1 MKITF
6 LKEDFNDIYLP
17 LLKNRCRYLHL
28 FGGAGS
34 GKSYFAAQKTLYRIL
49 AETDHRILCLRKYS
63 RSVRHSQFALLK
75 ELINNMELNI
85 FQTYET
91 EMKIHCKIN
100 DNWII
105 TAGVDDREKL
115 KSIHGVT
122 SIWIEEATEI
132 SYLDYLQVNL
142 RLRGKRKNYKQI
154 ILSYNPIDSH
164 HWLNKF
170 KKTESTQK
178 LRTTYKDNKFIDEEY
193 EYILEDLKH
202 QDENYYR
209 IYALGEWGKK
219 KNIIFPN
226 YEIVPELPETD
237 NIIYGLD
244 FGYNEPTALIEVRIK
259 DDIYFLSERIYE
271 RKLTNLQL
279 ITKIKELRINNF
291 IYCDASEP
299 GRIRELQQSGI
310 RAVAANKNV
319 KDGLDFVKR
328 KTLKIHKNSTNLI
341 NEIERY
347 AYKEINEII
356 TDEPIKFNDHLMDAM
371 RYAIYSHNKTYN
383 PILRRF

>member
-1 MKITF
+1 M
-6 LKEDFNDIYLP
+6 N
-17 LLKNRCRYLHL
+17 
-28 FGGAGS
+28 
-34 GKSYFAAQKTLYRIL
+34 
-49 AETDHRILCLRKYS
+49 
-63 RSVRHSQFALLK
+63 
-75 ELINNMELNI
+75 LNI

-132 SYLDYLQVNL
+132 SYLDYLQINL

-226 YEIVPELPETD
+226 YEIIPELPETD

-271 RKLTNLQL
+271 RKMTNLQL
-279 ITKIKELRINNF
+279 VTKIKELRINKF
-291 IYCDASEP
+291 IFCDAAEP

-347 AYKEINEII
+347 AYKEINELI

-383 PILRRF
+383 PVLRRF

>member
-17 LLKNRCRYLHL
+17 LLKNHCRYLHL

-132 SYLDYLQVNL
+132 SYLDYLQINL

-178 LRTTYKDNKFIDEEY
+178 LKTTYKDNKFIDEEY

-226 YEIVPELPETD
+226 YEIIQEIPDTD
-237 NIIYGLD
+237 NVIFGLD

-259 DDIYFLSERIYE
+259 DDIYYLSERIYE

-291 IYCDASEP
+291 IYCDAAEP

-347 AYKEINEII
+347 AYKEINELI

-383 PILRRF
+383 PVLRRF